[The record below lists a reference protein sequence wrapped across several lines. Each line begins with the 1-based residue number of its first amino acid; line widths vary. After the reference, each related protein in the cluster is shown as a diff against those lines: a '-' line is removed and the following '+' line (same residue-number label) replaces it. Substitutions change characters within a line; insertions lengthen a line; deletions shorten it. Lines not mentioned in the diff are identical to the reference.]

1 MGIALDK
8 LLIEVYKTHKHQY
21 LSYRSGFRPIING
34 YNLVL
39 FHFNAIQ
46 GYHKPEVSH
55 TYGMPFTFRNLD
67 V

>member
-8 LLIEVYKTHKHQY
+8 SLVEVCKTHKHQY
-21 LSYRSGFRPIING
+21 LLYRSGFRPIING
-34 YNLVL
+34 CNLVL

-55 TYGMPFTFRNLD
+55 MCGMLFIFRGLNI
-67 V
+67 